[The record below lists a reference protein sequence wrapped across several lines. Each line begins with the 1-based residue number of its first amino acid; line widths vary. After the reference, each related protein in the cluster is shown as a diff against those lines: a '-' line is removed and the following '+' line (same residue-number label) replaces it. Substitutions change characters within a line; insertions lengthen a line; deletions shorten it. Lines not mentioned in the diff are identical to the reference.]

1 MSLPQQGQRRSAC
14 CAAKARQVLLS
25 YGARHIIL
33 FLLLAYLPQI
43 PQRPRRAQR
52 GSLTRPRPQ
61 AELLSWRDGTRLQW
75 VLPIAPQKGTCT
87 GLWAQ
92 QSDPEHLSRFIVS
105 IGRRSIRACNRPQ
118 DATGESLRREAR
130 WASGKPCPRSP
141 RRRAW
146 RRPGA
151 LRRRV
156 ARRAATLS
164 EVHRDR
170 GRRVAI
176 PPAGQSD

>member
-1 MSLPQQGQRRSAC
+1 MPAAPIVIAERPVDIHRGGLVQFVWLCTGLPICTYAYRWIPDALCSSRS
-14 CAAKARQVLLS
+14 
-25 YGARHIIL
+25 
-33 FLLLAYLPQI
+33 FL
-43 PQRPRRAQR
+43 
-52 GSLTRPRPQ
+52 SLTPSRTIVLAR
-61 AELLSWRDGTRLQW
+61 RDPSPMGIAN
-75 VLPIAPQKGTCT
+75 PIAQQKGTYT

-92 QSDPEHLSRFIVS
+92 QSDPEHLSRFTVS
-105 IGRRSIRACNRPQ
+105 IGRRSIGACNRPQ
-118 DATGESLRREAR
+118 NATGESLRREAR
-130 WASGKPCPRSP
+130 WASGKPCPGSP
-141 RRRAW
+141 RQRAW

-151 LRRRV
+151 LRRKV